1 MIKRD
6 DNKKVPVFTVTFS
19 ALTSTNGYICPISQ
33 QQQQQEAQPDLR
45 SRAEA
50 HFLKINSLEMTASEK
65 NIIFN

>member
-19 ALTSTNGYICPISQ
+19 ALRSTNGYICPVS

-50 HFLKINSLEMTASEK
+50 HFLKLTSLETTASEK
-65 NIIFN
+65 TIIFN